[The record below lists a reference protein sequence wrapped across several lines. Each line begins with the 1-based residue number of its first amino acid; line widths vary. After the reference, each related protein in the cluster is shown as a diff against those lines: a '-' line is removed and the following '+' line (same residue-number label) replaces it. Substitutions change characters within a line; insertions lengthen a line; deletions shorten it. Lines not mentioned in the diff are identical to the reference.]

1 MQPWWLVY
9 GVVGWGFSSWL
20 IVFFSKPDPG
30 PDPMAWVAGSLA
42 GIIGG
47 VLGAAVAHASSSDP
61 MPLLVIVSAIAGAAV
76 LLGVTRTLLPRTR
89 R

>member
-30 PDPMAWVAGSLA
+30 PAGRTFIDSLRNR
-42 GIIGG
+42 
-47 VLGAAVAHASSSDP
+47 D
-61 MPLLVIVSAIAGAAV
+61 
-76 LLGVTRTLLPRTR
+76 
-89 R
+89 